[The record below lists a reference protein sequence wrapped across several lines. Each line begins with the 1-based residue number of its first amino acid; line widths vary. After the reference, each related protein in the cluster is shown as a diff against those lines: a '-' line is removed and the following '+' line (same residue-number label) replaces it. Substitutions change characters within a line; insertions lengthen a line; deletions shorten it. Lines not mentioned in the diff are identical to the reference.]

1 MKLASLCLYSSLSLL
16 NSIEIPVTA
25 KTYESEKK
33 FHKTIDQL
41 ENSFSGEI
49 NAYGAELRVVRDWE
63 NSELNAQA
71 FRSGKEFFIKL
82 YGGLFRYETITPD
95 AYRLIICHELGHL
108 IGGAPTFKPRNDGSS
123 EGQADY
129 FSTAKCFRKL
139 IRGEDHSRGIERKP
153 IHPMALGKCE
163 ESFPLK
169 SEDYQICLRTS
180 LATESLARTFKS
192 LGELDTLPQLDTPDP
207 YIRTFT
213 LFNGYPNAQCRVDT
227 LFAGSLCTKA
237 ESELNDFDLQ
247 NYHQGNCNQDEG
259 YSEGV
264 RPACWYVSRSD
275 P

>member
-1 MKLASLCLYSSLSLL
+1 MKLAFLCLYSSLSLF
-16 NSIEIPVTA
+16 NHIEIPVQD
-25 KTYESEKK
+25 KDLESEKL
-33 FHKTIDQL
+33 FHQVIDQL
-41 ENSFSGEI
+41 ENSFSKEI
-49 NAYGAELRVVRDWE
+49 KEYGADLRVVRDWD
-63 NSELNAQA
+63 NPELNAQA

-139 IRGEDHSRGIERKP
+139 IKGESHQNELEGKP

-163 ESFPLK
+163 ESFSLK

-180 LATESLARTFKS
+180 LATESLASTFKS
-192 LGELDTLPQLDTPDP
+192 LGELDFLPKLDTPDP

-213 LFNGYPNAQCRVDT
+213 IFNGYPNAQCRVDT

-237 ESELNDFDLQ
+237 DTDLNDFDLED
-247 NYHQGNCNQDEG
+247 YHQGNCNQHEG
-259 YSEGV
+259 YTDGI
-264 RPACWYVSRSD
+264 RPACWYVPR
-275 P
+275 